1 MTDNS
6 PPATPVLPGHV
17 QVSQLEGQAFAVRV
31 RGHTL
36 ITDQPV
42 EAGGDDHGPTPVEV
56 LVVSLASCVAYYAG
70 RFLERHHLDRERLR
84 VLADFTMADDRP
96 ARVASVHL
104 RVLLPHEL
112 SRTRLEALRAVIDHC
127 TVHNTLRQPP
137 EIRVEFGW
145 PVSSM
150 DPVECPGHALP

>member
-1 MTDNS
+1 
-6 PPATPVLPGHV
+6 
-17 QVSQLEGQAFAVRV
+17 
-31 RGHTL
+31 
-36 ITDQPV
+36 
-42 EAGGDDHGPTPVEV
+42 
-56 LVVSLASCVAYYAG
+56 
-70 RFLERHHLDRERLR
+70 
-84 VLADFTMADDRP
+84 MADDRP

>member
-1 MTDNS
+1 M
-6 PPATPVLPGHV
+6 
-17 QVSQLEGQAFAVRV
+17 
-31 RGHTL
+31 
-36 ITDQPV
+36 
-42 EAGGDDHGPTPVEV
+42 
-56 LVVSLASCVAYYAG
+56 SLASCVAYYAG